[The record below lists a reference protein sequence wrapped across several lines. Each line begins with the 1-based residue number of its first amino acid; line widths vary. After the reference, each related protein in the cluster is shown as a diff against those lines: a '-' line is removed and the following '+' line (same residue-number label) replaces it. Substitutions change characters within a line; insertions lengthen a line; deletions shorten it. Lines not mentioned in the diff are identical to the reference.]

1 LINQKVR
8 DRNIFREFSQQG
20 RQIFILGGSLND
32 RINLVANNL
41 TELERRYGTTSMQID
56 VTSIM
61 TGAELVTRVTRV
73 ENVLPFSERGVDAFN
88 LLAKQLLENNMI
100 LVIRELTI
108 AQSASLRIRL
118 AEIAKSMSDDAINYE
133 NSYAKVSFTGPA
145 DVVQQ
150 MWQDVPS
157 LESRMATISV

>member
-133 NSYAKVSFTGPA
+133 KSYAKVIFTGPA